1 MIIVSDATPI
11 ISFLK
16 IGKLEILN
24 KLYGEVLLPEA
35 VYKEVTTN
43 KEFFQE
49 ARQIINCNY
58 IKKVK
63 TNSPEEI
70 SLLRKYTG
78 LDLGESEAIIYS
90 EQNKADL
97 LIVDEI
103 KARQVAISMNIKIT
117 GTIGVLFVAN
127 QEGLLSKEEVYT
139 CVKILKSN
147 HRYISESLYNNLLKS
162 LI

>member
-1 MIIVSDATPI
+1 M
-11 ISFLK
+11 
-16 IGKLEILN
+16 
-24 KLYGEVLLPEA
+24 
-35 VYKEVTTN
+35 
-43 KEFFQE
+43 
-49 ARQIINCNY
+49 
-58 IKKVK
+58 
-63 TNSPEEI
+63 
-70 SLLRKYTG
+70 
-78 LDLGESEAIIYS
+78 
-90 EQNKADL
+90 